1 MASALSRS
9 DSSVALPTI
18 SSSKKADLPIV
29 LVLGLTGAGK
39 TTFINQITNANL
51 AVSRGMA
58 ACTTTSTH
66 ATGVIDGVEVA
77 FVDTPGFDDPEKSDA
92 GILIDITTWIK
103 DHLGGQTMVTAALY
117 LHSIQTKRLH
127 GSASRNFLLFKT
139 LVGSESMANVGLV
152 STHWDVALKD
162 EAMDREVDLTNADW
176 SIMLKSGARV
186 YRLFNDAES
195 AQQMVVDMLRS
206 QPKFI
211 KIQTEMAREFGRK
224 PLSETEAGKGVCNEL
239 MGRIDKEQA
248 DLHALEQFLAKRDSM
263 EPGVKEKLEKEAA
276 ELRLKLH
283 QLQTDRKN
291 VEKVPSWGATI
302 WDLTKKNGLGLAMTA
317 IQYGASG
324 AAATAA
330 ANAATNKIAELEAQL
345 AAAERARSTSVGG
358 VGPPIAVGL
367 AVSVGAVAAKIYGF
381 L

>member
-1 MASALSRS
+1 
-9 DSSVALPTI
+9 
-18 SSSKKADLPIV
+18 
-29 LVLGLTGAGK
+29 
-39 TTFINQITNANL
+39 
-51 AVSRGMA
+51 
-58 ACTTTSTH
+58 
-66 ATGVIDGVEVA
+66 
-77 FVDTPGFDDPEKSDA
+77 
-92 GILIDITTWIK
+92 
-103 DHLGGQTMVTAALY
+103 
-117 LHSIQTKRLH
+117 
-127 GSASRNFLLFKT
+127 
-139 LVGSESMANVGLV
+139 MANVGLV

-162 EAMDREVDLTNADW
+162 EAMDREVDLANADW
-176 SIMLKSGARV
+176 SIMLKSGARM